1 MINKLLDDSR
11 FHIALLI
18 LIPLLVYSQIISFS
32 FTGSDD
38 KTIIS
43 NLNALIA
50 SGKSAVSVINAP
62 YMFDTGL
69 FYRPLVTASFYITIL
84 LTKSLYIHFLL
95 NILFLITSVLIL
107 YYILSA
113 LQLNR
118 VIAFFLA
125 LVFAV
130 NPVLVNSVAWLP
142 GRNDSLL
149 AVFILASFLALI
161 NYIRKNS
168 YRDLIL
174 HLIFLLAAFFSK
186 ETALLAIPVF
196 GLYWFFFKSKLKN
209 AGKPEYLLFLAW
221 LFAALVWFFFRN
233 SVIKEQADFEYIKN
247 IPYIVQGLGKII
259 LPVNLSVLPVL
270 NDTSYIYGLISIVIL
285 STMYF
290 YTPKEKRKLY
300 LFGMVFSVIFL
311 IPAIINKNTEY
322 TADIMLESRLF
333 LPAVGVLFS
342 LSQVE
347 FLNIKSRVPAATVI
361 ALLFI
366 TAMFSYRTIGYSKNY
381 SNELYFWNNA
391 VETSPSLDLT
401 YSGLGL
407 YNLQNENFENAISN
421 YKKASELNPSKG
433 EYFLKIAYCYN
444 MLNNIDGAE
453 EYYRKAL
460 NIYPG
465 DHDANL
471 ILGIICYKKKNYS
484 DAEKYLTKAS
494 ASNIKDLQP
503 ELYLLRLYYD
513 TGMLM
518 KAKTIA
524 DKLKDNNVKLPAEI
538 ERKLYQF

>member
-168 YRDLIL
+168 YRDLVL

-538 ERKLYQF
+538 EKKLYQF